1 METVETQNFASKKYT
16 IDSSETQNFASLQTE
31 TTIMADLYKNKYRI
45 PTARATWHDYKG
57 GSYFVTICTKNR
69 EFFFGDINNGEMN
82 YSSLG
87 QSAIDCLQQIPTHFP
102 HVEIPIFV
110 VMPNHIHAI
119 VIINA
124 LAPSVETQNIASQ
137 NHTINPLETQDFA
150 SLQQAK
156 QKFGP
161 QSKNLAS
168 VVRGFKI
175 GVTKF
180 ANENDLSFAWQPR
193 FHDHIIRNH
202 HEMSLIADY
211 IQNNVIRWRDDCFY
225 GSKSIPAIN
234 ESEDSYQHFF

>member
-234 ESEDSYQHFF
+234 ESEDSYQQFF

>member
-16 IDSSETQNFASLQTE
+16 IDSSETQDFASLQAE

-124 LAPSVETQNIASQ
+124 LAPSVETQNLASQ

-211 IQNNVIRWRDDCFY
+211 IQNNVIRWKDDCFY
-225 GSKSIPAIN
+225 SSKSIPAIN
-234 ESEDSYQHFF
+234 ESEDSYQQFF

>member
-225 GSKSIPAIN
+225 DSKSIPAIN
-234 ESEDSYQHFF
+234 ESEDSYQQFF

>member
-1 METVETQNFASKKYT
+1 
-16 IDSSETQNFASLQTE
+16 
-31 TTIMADLYKNKYRI
+31 MADLYKNKYRI

-211 IQNNVIRWRDDCFY
+211 IQNNVIRWKDDCFY

-234 ESEDSYQHFF
+234 ESEDSYQQFF

>member
-1 METVETQNFASKKYT
+1 
-16 IDSSETQNFASLQTE
+16 
-31 TTIMADLYKNKYRI
+31 MADLYKNKYRI

-124 LAPSVETQNIASQ
+124 LAPSVETQNLASQ

-211 IQNNVIRWRDDCFY
+211 IQNNVIRWKDDCFY

-234 ESEDSYQHFF
+234 ESEDSYQQFF

>member
-1 METVETQNFASKKYT
+1 
-16 IDSSETQNFASLQTE
+16 
-31 TTIMADLYKNKYRI
+31 MADLYKNKYRI

-124 LAPSVETQNIASQ
+124 LAPSVETQNLASQ
-137 NHTINPLETQDFA
+137 NHTINPLETQYFA

-211 IQNNVIRWRDDCFY
+211 IQNNVIRWKDDCFY

-234 ESEDSYQHFF
+234 ESEDSYQQFF

>member
-1 METVETQNFASKKYT
+1 
-16 IDSSETQNFASLQTE
+16 
-31 TTIMADLYKNKYRI
+31 MADLYKNKYRI

-69 EFFFGDINNGEMN
+69 EFFFGDIKNGEMN

-87 QSAIDCLQQIPTHFP
+87 HSAIDCLQQIPTHFP
-102 HVEIPIFV
+102 HVDIPIFV

-234 ESEDSYQHFF
+234 ESEDSYQQFF

>member
-1 METVETQNFASKKYT
+1 MY
-16 IDSSETQNFASLQTE
+16 
-31 TTIMADLYKNKYRI
+31 
-45 PTARATWHDYKG
+45 H
-57 GSYFVTICTKNR
+57 
-69 EFFFGDINNGEMN
+69 
-82 YSSLG
+82 SSLG

-124 LAPSVETQNIASQ
+124 LAPSVETQNLASQNTQPTIVEPQNLASQ
-137 NHTINPLETQDFA
+137 NHTINPSETQDFA
-150 SLQQAK
+150 SLRQAK

-180 ANENDLSFAWQPR
+180 ANENDLPFAWQPR

-211 IQNNVIRWRDDCFY
+211 IQNNVIRWKDDCFY

-234 ESEDSYQHFF
+234 ESEDSYQQFF

>member
-1 METVETQNFASKKYT
+1 MRLT
-16 IDSSETQNFASLQTE
+16 IIQIIKSETQNFASLQTE

-69 EFFFGDINNGEMN
+69 EFFFGDIKNGEMN

-124 LAPSVETQNIASQ
+124 LAPSVETQN
-137 NHTINPLETQDFA
+137 LA

-180 ANENDLSFAWQPR
+180 ANENDLPFAWQPR

-211 IQNNVIRWRDDCFY
+211 IQNNVIRWKDDCFY
-225 GSKSIPAIN
+225 GSKSIPTIN
-234 ESEDSYQHFF
+234 ESEDSYQQFF